1 MFNRKAVVIL
11 MCVAAIGLFYVGQA
25 ICQEA
30 QEDRGDQQQ
39 QDRGRNQRD
48 PGQMRQRM
56 MDRMKDTLGATDEE
70 WKALEPKVEKV
81 MTLSMDARGGMMM
94 GRGMMG
100 RGRGGRDATSRP
112 ARESQTQPQP
122 QSEVAKATQALTT
135 VLDKSEAAPEEIKTA
150 LANLRDAKAK
160 AKVELETAQKD
171 LREVLSVRQEAR
183 LVMMGLLD

>member
-39 QDRGRNQRD
+39 QNRGRNGRD
-48 PGQMRQRM
+48 PAQMRQRM

-70 WKALEPKVEKV
+70 WKALGPKVEKV
-81 MTLSMDARGGMMM
+81 MTLSMDARGGIGMMM

-100 RGRGGRDATSRP
+100 RNRGGQDASSRP
-112 ARESQTQPQP
+112 ARDNQSQP
-122 QSEVAKATQALTT
+122 QSEVAKATQALSA
-135 VLDKSEAAPEEIKTA
+135 VLDKGDAAPDEIKTA
-150 LANLRDAKAK
+150 LTKLRDIKAK
-160 AKVELETAQKD
+160 AKTDLEAAQKD

-183 LVMMGLLD
+183 LVMMGMLD